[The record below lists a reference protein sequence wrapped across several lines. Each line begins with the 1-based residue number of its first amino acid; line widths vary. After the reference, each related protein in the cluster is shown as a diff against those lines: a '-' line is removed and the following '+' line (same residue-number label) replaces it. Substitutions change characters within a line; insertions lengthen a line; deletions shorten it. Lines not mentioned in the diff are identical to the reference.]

1 MVEGDS
7 GKRGQNLPRF
17 PGYPFARWAPGD
29 DGRGKE
35 NGALRLADQLE
46 QAGTGVEV
54 LLVHL
59 EVFGEAFDAGGQEG
73 DLNFRR
79 SGIAFVSGV
88 FLDNYLFLSRINSH
102 SSFSLKRV

>member
-1 MVEGDS
+1 MSLDELQ
-7 GKRGQNLPRF
+7 K
-17 PGYPFARWAPGD
+17 A
-29 DGRGKE
+29 
-35 NGALRLADQLE
+35 GA
-46 QAGTGVEV
+46 GVEV

-73 DLNFRR
+73 DLDFRG